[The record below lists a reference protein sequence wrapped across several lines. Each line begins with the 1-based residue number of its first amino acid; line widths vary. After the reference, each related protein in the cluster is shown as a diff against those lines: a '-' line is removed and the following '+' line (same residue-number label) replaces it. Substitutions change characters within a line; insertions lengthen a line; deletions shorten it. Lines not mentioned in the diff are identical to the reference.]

1 MNEIEPGAL
10 RALCNGKIFVA
21 GHRGM
26 VGSALVREL
35 EGKGCDN
42 LLLRSHEQLDLTD
55 QRQVHEFMQAERPD
69 FVILAAARVGGI
81 HANATYPVQFI
92 YDNLMIASNI
102 INAAYESA
110 VSRLLFLGSSCIYPR
125 MAPQPMHESALL
137 TGQLEPSNEP
147 YAIAKIAGIK
157 LCESYNRQYNTDYR
171 SLMPTNLYGQND
183 NFDLEKSHVLP
194 ALIRKFH
201 EARLNGEKSVEV
213 WGTGKPRREFLY
225 ADDLANAAVFV
236 LTLSKS
242 AYESATK
249 PMQSHINAGMGTD
262 VAISELADIV
272 KTVTGFEGDIVYNT
286 EYPDGTPQKLL
297 DVSTL
302 TSLGWQAGTSLKD
315 GIRKTYEWYCQTAAK
330 Q

>member
-1 MNEIEPGAL
+1 MNEFESGEL
-10 RALCNGKIFVA
+10 RALRDGKIFVA

-26 VGSALVREL
+26 VGSAMVREL
-35 EGKGCDN
+35 ESKGCDN
-42 LLLRSHEQLDLTD
+42 LLLRSRQQLNLTD
-55 QRQVHEFMQAERPD
+55 QRQVHDFMQAERPD
-69 FVILAAARVGGI
+69 YVILAAARVGGI
-81 HANATYPVQFI
+81 HANNTYPAQFI
-92 YDNLMIASNI
+92 YDNLMIACNI
-102 INAAYESA
+102 INAAHKA
-110 VSRLLFLGSSCIYPR
+110 AASRLLFLGSSCIYPR

-137 TGQLEPSNEP
+137 TGQLEPTNEP

-157 LCESYNRQYNTDYR
+157 LCESYNREYGTDYR

-201 EARLNGEKSVEV
+201 EAKLNGAKSVEV
-213 WGTGKPRREFLY
+213 WGTGKPRREFLHV
-225 ADDLANAAVFV
+225 DDLASASVFV

-242 AYESATK
+242 VYESATR

-272 KTVTGFEGDIVYNT
+272 KAVTGFEGDIVYNT

-302 TSLGWQAGTSLKD
+302 TFLGWQAGTSLKD